1 MNDIGHVFSAHTIAR
16 VAFGGFSS
24 ADLDNGSDDTVQPFL
39 NSHFDI
45 VKLGTLN
52 IDDPAYIAF
61 AGQTSNSFQ
70 ARKLQA
76 AIIATPKALKQL
88 MAQHVEVTDVV
99 GLMHTAEGA
108 TTLYVL
114 G

>member
-24 ADLDNGSDDTVQPFL
+24 ADIDNDAENAVQPFL

-45 VKLGTLN
+45 IRMSALN
-52 IDDPAYIAF
+52 AADPAYLAF
-61 AGQTSNSFQ
+61 VGQTPNSLQ

-76 AIIATPKALKQL
+76 SIIATPRALKRL
-88 MAQHVEVTDVV
+88 MAHHVEVTDVV

-108 TTLYVL
+108 TTLYVAD
-114 G
+114 

>member
-24 ADLDNGSDDTVQPFL
+24 ADIDNGEDDAVQPFL

-45 VKLGTLN
+45 VRISTLN
-52 IDDPAYIAF
+52 ADDPAYLAF
-61 AGQTSNSFQ
+61 ASQTANSFQ

-88 MAQHVEVTDVV
+88 MTRHVDVTDVV

-108 TTLYVL
+108 TTLYVA